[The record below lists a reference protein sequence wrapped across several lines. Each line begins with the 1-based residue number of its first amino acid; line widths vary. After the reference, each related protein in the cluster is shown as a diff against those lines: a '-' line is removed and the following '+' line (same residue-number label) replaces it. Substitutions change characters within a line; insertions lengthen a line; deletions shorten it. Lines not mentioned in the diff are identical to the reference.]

1 MVYENIDVTEWT
13 EEIKHKTKTFIMHL
27 YDDEEIEIN
36 DELKERIAQAVKE
49 KILKDFD
56 DVVHIGKFTEPY
68 TNSNGNDSVT
78 YDMMIVI

>member
-27 YDDEEIEIN
+27 YDDKEIEIN

-49 KILKDFD
+49 K
-56 DVVHIGKFTEPY
+56 Y
-68 TNSNGNDSVT
+68 
-78 YDMMIVI
+78 